1 MHEPNTSS
9 VEIMSSEI
17 IKAGDGTIHLSS
29 LGVQF
34 DGDVPEQSVDNLLRD
49 IGSVTRGCMF
59 VIGDAINYAEGKWGD
74 KYEHW
79 IAVSGLEYGTLRNAA
94 SVARKVHLS
103 LRSDNLTYDHHKMI
117 APLPPDEQRHW
128 LDLAEEKGMSSRRL
142 RKSLLLGRPA
152 TDEDM
157 EMGTDKGIENV
168 HPYVNSI
175 CGFWGKLK
183 EFGWVKRAGTEK
195 LRAFK
200 RDLQPVVDIYN
211 TLPD

>member
-1 MHEPNTSS
+1 
-9 VEIMSSEI
+9 
-17 IKAGDGTIHLSS
+17 
-29 LGVQF
+29 
-34 DGDVPEQSVDNLLRD
+34 
-49 IGSVTRGCMF
+49 
-59 VIGDAINYAEGKWGD
+59 
-74 KYEHW
+74 
-79 IAVSGLEYGTLRNAA
+79 
-94 SVARKVHLS
+94 
-103 LRSDNLTYDHHKMI
+103 
-117 APLPPDEQRHW
+117 
-128 LDLAEEKGMSSRRL
+128 
-142 RKSLLLGRPA
+142 
-152 TDEDM
+152 M